1 MLSRVGPERR
11 TYAVGVNNVAYV
23 AGAFAG
29 PLLAGV
35 LADALGVRVALAGFA
50 VAASLS
56 AVYLVRNVPAGPRY
70 AKSAPVWASLIGLPR
85 LIRTRRLGS
94 PLLLVL
100 ADITILHIWLVYLP
114 LYFTSRHGFSLT
126 AAGALISVEA
136 LSYAIAQPYWG
147 RLLDRRGYR
156 APVYLSLLA
165 HVGCASVS
173 CHWFRGSGYS
183 MPCCLRYAGRSMR
196 GCIPAAWRSLLT
208 AYRRGSAGALW
219 DLSPPRRIWARCWD
233 RCWRVACCCGAGVSG
248 PCSHPP

>member
-1 MLSRVGPERR
+1 MYRGPCRSSSAPGCFTASLWGAITVLVLSRVGPERR
-11 TYAVGVNNVAYV
+11 AYAVGVNNVAYV

-70 AKSAPVWASLIGLPR
+70 AKSAPVWASLIGLRR

-156 APVYLSLLA
+156 VPVYLSLLA
-165 HVGCASVS
+165 HGLCISLVPLVQEQWLLYALLLAVCRAVS
-173 CHWFRGSGYS
+173 RLPG
-183 MPCCLRYAGRSMR
+183 
-196 GCIPAAWRSLLT
+196 
-208 AYRRGSAGALW
+208 
-219 DLSPPRRIWARCWD
+219 ARC
-233 RCWRVACCCGAGVSG
+233 
-248 PCSHPP
+248 